1 MSARGRLQL
10 ETHAPYACG
19 TLHMW
24 LWMTWQC
31 KLMLGCMVYTEHAP
45 RQRQFYGAPTI
56 KNQNQE
62 EEGGGFIWRLS
73 VHVTVHV
80 YCVCVSDA
88 WATLEKKKGG
98 KTQRKQSWNELFMI
112 VRLTAV
118 SQFVHDVLSVCFRC
132 LSCFGER
139 EKKKQKQSRK
149 KEFDCGIS
157 LHVFQMPT
165 CPNLPWRTTWRRTW
179 YDSPALRLPV
189 RDASLPGCWTLQ
201 ASNSAIRV
209 GFYPPSLTLQASNS
223 AVRAGFYLL
232 SLTRH
237 VNRSR
242 FLSAEPDAAGFEWCN
257 KSRFLCVRL
266 MLQALNSA
274 VRFIFLFAQSD
285 TTGFKQRNKGLFL
298 SAQPNTAGERE

>member
-1 MSARGRLQL
+1 
-10 ETHAPYACG
+10 
-19 TLHMW
+19 
-24 LWMTWQC
+24 
-31 KLMLGCMVYTEHAP
+31 MLGCMVYTEHAP

-139 EKKKQKQSRK
+139 ERK
-149 KEFDCGIS
+149 KTETITKEGIWLWNLS
-157 LHVFQMPT
+157 A
-165 CPNLPWRTTWRRTW
+165 CISDANLPEL
-179 YDSPALRLPV
+179 ALKDHLKKEVIRQSSFKA
-189 RDASLPGCWTLQ
+189 ASQGRIAAWVLDT
-201 ASNSAIRV
+201 
-209 GFYPPSLTLQASNS
+209 
-223 AVRAGFYLL
+223 
-232 SLTRH
+232 
-237 VNRSR
+237 
-242 FLSAEPDAAGFEWCN
+242 AGFEQCN
-257 KSRFLCVRL
+257 KSRFLST
-266 MLQALNSA
+266 QP
-274 VRFIFLFAQSD
+274 D
-285 TTGFKQRNKGLFL
+285 TAGFKQCSKSRFL
-298 SAQPNTAGERE
+298 SAQPNTACEQE